1 MGLLRYYY
9 TTSNFANLRLKLYP
23 LLLLVPGHRLECLT
37 AAWADQQT
45 MGTRNQG
52 RTSAVFRGQLLVITT
67 RFVTTLPNTA
77 LSTFENF

>member
-23 LLLLVPGHRLECLT
+23 PRLLVPGHRLECLT

-52 RTSAVFRGQLLVITT
+52 RTSCRLQGAASGHYHTLCHYIAQYKFEFFQL
-67 RFVTTLPNTA
+67 
-77 LSTFENF
+77 